1 MALSRANFALKEN
14 ACTAGQVVIKAFM
27 VETPLVMGTQLPPY
41 PRLSTKIIH
50 HSPRVTINNIS
61 CIVYDED
68 ISLFL
73 RKFNGKRF
81 KIVKVV
87 FSIEIFKSL
96 NLERQEPMTRVV
108 MGSSGR

>member
-1 MALSRANFALKEN
+1 
-14 ACTAGQVVIKAFM
+14 M
-27 VETPLVMGTQLPPY
+27 VETPLVMGTELPPY
-41 PRLSTKIIH
+41 PTLSTKIIH
-50 HSPRVTINNIS
+50 HSPSRVTINNIS

>member
-1 MALSRANFALKEN
+1 M
-14 ACTAGQVVIKAFM
+14 VVIKAFM
-27 VETPLVMGTQLPPY
+27 VETPLVMGTEPPPY
-41 PRLSTKIIH
+41 PRFSTKIIH
-50 HSPRVTINNIS
+50 YSPSRVTINNIS

-73 RKFNGKRF
+73 RKFNGKQF

-108 MGSSGR
+108 MGSSGC

>member
-1 MALSRANFALKEN
+1 
-14 ACTAGQVVIKAFM
+14 M
-27 VETPLVMGTQLPPY
+27 VETPLVMGTELPPY
-41 PRLSTKIIH
+41 PRFSTKVIH
-50 HSPRVTINNIS
+50 HSPSRVTINNIS

-73 RKFNGKRF
+73 RCNGKRF

-87 FSIEIFKSL
+87 FSIAIFKSL